1 MPNLDVKF
9 FDGQVS
15 VHQPSEG
22 YRAGT
27 DAILLASSLDAK
39 PSEQILELGCGTGVV
54 MLLANHHLPKCHFT
68 GLEKSN
74 DMLTL
79 SRSNTQH
86 AGNIDIVEGSIR
98 KIPKDWHLRFDQVV
112 ANPPYFDNRRAVRMS
127 GAKETSFV
135 NKGLTL
141 DDWIGAILLTL
152 KPRGIG
158 TLIYRADGLEK
169 ICCALSGKA
178 GRLRILPIH
187 SYSDTPAKRI
197 IVQFRKSVK
206 SESALLPALVMHERA
221 KENQTSEEKYAPE
234 AAKILTGKTRLVL
247 S

>member
-1 MPNLDVKF
+1 LPHLDVKF
-9 FDGQVS
+9 FGGQIS

-39 PSEQILELGCGTGVV
+39 SGAHILELGCGTGVV
-54 MLLANHHLPKCHFT
+54 MLLANHHMPECQFT
-68 GLEKSN
+68 GLEKSQ
-74 DMLTL
+74 DMLAL
-79 SRSNTQH
+79 SRSNTEH
-86 AGNIDIVEGSIR
+86 ADNIDIVEGSIR
-98 KIPKDWHLRFDQVV
+98 RIPKDWHLRFEQVV
-112 ANPPYFDNRRAVRMS
+112 ANPPYFDNRKAVRMS
-127 GAKETSFV
+127 DAKESSFV

-141 DDWIGAILLTL
+141 DDWIGAMLLAL

-169 ICCALSGKA
+169 ICTALASKA

-187 SYSDTPAKRI
+187 SYADTPAKRV

-206 SESALLPALVMHERA
+206 SESALLPALVMHERSGA
-221 KENQTSEEKYAPE
+221 EKYALE
-234 AAKILTGKTRLVL
+234 ITKILSGKARLAL
-247 S
+247 